1 MMIQQI
7 RTGKF
12 SKVLSCYLAI
22 QLVLTTIQPTQL
34 FALTGGPSQPEF
46 TAFTPIGTSDMVNLS
61 SGSFNYNIPIMD
73 VGGYPLNLA
82 YDAGI
87 TMDQEASWVG
97 LGWNLNVGQINRNVR
112 GIPDDFKG
120 DTITYEN
127 SMKKNKTVGMTLS
140 INGQI
145 SGSEFG
151 SLGGNASA
159 TLVHNNYE
167 GFSFTPSFGV
177 SYRFSSGTSVGM
189 NLSPSVENGAS
200 VTPTA
205 SQSFDGKKD
214 FTDLMNV
221 SALSHNVG
229 VGTAFNSRQGLSSF
243 NINMSTQEKVSNTF
257 MMLNGIDASTNRSLG
272 STSSSISFIDNTFT
286 PAKRTAYHNENY
298 TFRASLGPQ
307 LAAFSLEGGV
317 SAFYSVQKIKDQVQQ
332 EKAYG
337 YEFTRHA
344 THDDILDF
352 NRENE
357 RMVSK
362 NTTTLPIVNYTHD
375 IYHIQGQGIAGQF
388 RPFKSQSGYVF
399 NQRVEDSGDSFSLG
413 GEIEGGWGFRNG
425 VDIHYSP
432 TRSHTGVWDTP
443 GRYRFQ
449 SSNTNDIDYE
459 ETYFKTIGDLSID
472 KDQQELYESV
482 LSAEKPMSL
491 VLSPVGK
498 AYNKQAL
505 NIFDVKEY
513 DANNQIDSS
522 LVTITAPIKRKH
534 REQRNQAILK
544 VTKKEAL
551 IDPFIN
557 AHANLKPHH
566 TNGLK
571 VVQPSGATY
580 VYGEAAVNHSK
591 EEVTFAA
598 DGIPTLEDGT
608 IAVNGQDHAG
618 NTSGIDH
625 YFNKIKTPDY
635 AHTYLLTTVLS
646 NDYEDL
652 TGDGATDDDLGAY
665 TKMHYNNFIND
676 TDEDEEQIT
685 AVTYMNSTGE
695 ADNNYYKWRVPFH
708 KDSASYNPGLYT
720 KENDQK
726 GSYVRGKKELKYVT
740 MIETKTH
747 VATFDFSSRKDAK
760 GAEDSKMLRLNKIR
774 LYSKPEYQKLL
785 AGDTN
790 ISPIK
795 TAHFTYNYSLM
806 PNTPNSEA
814 LETGKLTLER
824 VHFTYRNS
832 NMGKYTP
839 YVFNYDNMNPDYQI
853 KSYDVWGNY
862 KPLFEE
868 GVTKVDTDN
877 DGINDDVI
885 LPTGNINTSC
895 EVLSDITAQE
905 FPFVQQKDKELQ
917 DLYTAAW
924 TLSSVDLPSGGRIEL
939 EFESDDYQYVQNK
952 PAMEMFKV
960 VGVSDI
966 APESFGDLT
975 TNLYT
980 NGQHTRFLTVE
991 LPETEQIPIDDFK
1004 TKYLGEYIDNPL
1016 FFRFL
1021 LNMEK
1026 HDVSACSYDYVE
1038 GYCHINQA
1046 GTFNVFKEPN
1056 GKVYGAIPILLEQK
1070 EGGADASTQ
1079 VILEHPSV
1087 QIGADTNPIAKSGW
1101 FFARKHLN
1109 RYALGTG
1116 DDTPS
1121 STNINDITN
1130 AIFNTMPVLLE
1141 FFNGPNGY
1149 LETRNIARKFNP
1161 EKSWI
1166 RLRHPSKSKLGGGL
1180 RVKKVMMHDNWDVM
1194 IENVQANPINAY
1206 SNFYGQEYDYT
1217 LGEKLGSSGVATW
1230 EPNMSKEN
1238 PLLQPFFDSSEKLQA
1253 REYVEMPFGKSFYP
1267 SATVTYSKV
1276 TVKNIDREQTD
1287 ANGTITK
1294 VVKKHATGKVTSTFF
1309 TSKDFPTKSDH
1320 TNIDGLNN
1328 YKSNQANILDNV
1340 LRLSV
1345 RTELAL
1351 SQGFSVITNDMNGKS
1366 KSQEIHD
1373 ENGNFISGVDYI
1385 YNVTENGELN
1395 NKLPVVLADGT
1406 IDKTKEIGVHY
1417 DVITDFNENYNLSES
1432 YGVDT
1437 NLTFFTVG
1445 IWPIL
1450 LGQLPFEYKR
1460 NESILHTTTTTKV
1473 IHKTGIL
1480 VEKVA
1485 HDLGASVSTKNLA
1498 WDALSG
1504 QVLLT
1509 ETSNAYEDNYYN
1521 FSYPAHWAYKGMGQT
1536 VTNLGVECRLTS
1548 LPENLSTD
1556 FDGDESGAS
1565 TWYKIQGTTSTNSS
1579 LDELFTPGD
1588 QVIVFDSEGES
1599 ISDDNAYWISQVENI
1614 VDNNPASGKKMVLI
1628 DRKGEYLNACGDNIN
1643 LSDITIKIV
1652 KSSYRNFQSAA
1663 MASVTSMKS
1672 PISDTDTVINADDFS
1687 YNGTGTDPRIINAS
1701 AVEYKDFWLNPEENI
1716 GVERYPSVA
1725 FQNSNHHLIKYP
1737 AFHTTNPFLYNI
1749 KGDWRAVK
1757 SYAYLTTRSSTSTK
1771 RNSGFFEKFD
1781 SFYRYDAT
1789 AEKWIRNTDINN
1801 EDDWTYA
1808 SEVTQYSPYGAE
1820 LENRDALGRHSAAQY
1835 GYNYKLPVA
1844 VASNSEYRQM
1854 GYEGF
1859 EDRASED
1866 VINSHFRISNY
1877 ATNAN
1882 DVFVT
1887 EEESHTG
1894 RFSLKVEG
1902 GKSAFINKKLYN
1914 DCLERASRLDCAS
1927 TCNNGCDIDEYPDC
1941 DCNGMPTC
1949 SYEGIGIVSNN
1960 EIAIPILLNYG
1971 SDGPLSGGYSLIFNY
1986 SSGSISEVSYDSQTG
2001 SYLYSWIIP
2010 NTDEHKISY
2019 VITDNNGN
2027 DQCSDTIMIT
2037 NGEFAFNNATNSN
2050 TLNINH

>member
-46 TAFTPIGTSDMVNLS
+46 TAFTPIGTSDMVNIN

-140 INGQI
+140 INSQI
-145 SGSEFG
+145 SGFEFG

-159 TLVHNNYE
+159 TLVHNNYD

-200 VTPTA
+200 VTPIA
-205 SQSFDGKKD
+205 SQGLDKQKDENGKINDDGISNS
-214 FTDLMNV
+214 L
-221 SALSHNVG
+221 G
-229 VGTAFNSRQGLSSF
+229 IGTTFNSRQGLSSF
-243 NINMSTQEKVSNTF
+243 NINT
-257 MMLNGIDASTNRSLG
+257 
-272 STSSSISFIDNTFT
+272 STSKRVSKRGDWNKGNLSDSYDIANLSFIDNTFT

-298 TFRASLGPQ
+298 TFRASLGPDFW
-307 LAAFSLEGGV
+307 ATSLEAGV
-317 SAFYSVQKIKDQVQQ
+317 SAFYSVQKLKYEEQQ

-344 THDDILDF
+344 THNDILDF

-362 NTTTLPIVNYTHD
+362 NTTTLPVVNYTHD

-399 NQRVEDSGDSFSLG
+399 NQRVEDSGNSFSLG
-413 GEIEGGWGFRNG
+413 AEIEGATGFHVG

-459 ETYFKTIGDLSID
+459 ETYFKTIGDLGID
-472 KDQQELYESV
+472 KDQQTLYEAV

-491 VLSPVGK
+491 VLSPVGNS
-498 AYNKQAL
+498 YGKQAM
-505 NIFDVKEY
+505 NVFNVKEY
-513 DANNQIDSS
+513 NLNNTIGNNSQ
-522 LVTITAPIKRKH
+522 VTITEPIKRKH

-544 VTKKEAL
+544 VNKKEAL
-551 IDPFIN
+551 VDPFIN
-557 AHANLKPHH
+557 AHTNLEPHH

-571 VVQPSGATY
+571 IVQPSGATY

-591 EEVTFAA
+591 EEVTFATE
-598 DGIPTLEDGT
+598 GTTNLEDGT
-608 IAVNGQDHAG
+608 VKFLYGEDERG
-618 NTSGIDH
+618 NESGFDN
-625 YFNKIKTPDY
+625 YFNKITTPDY

-676 TDEDEEQIT
+676 TDINGAKIT
-685 AVTYMNSTGE
+685 SVV
-695 ADNNYYKWRVPFH
+695 DDYKWRVPYAAN
-708 KDSASYNPGLYT
+708 DASYNPGLYT

-726 GSYVRGKKELKYVT
+726 GSYVRGEKELKYAT

-747 VATFDFSSRKDAK
+747 VAIFDFSPREDGLDADGRNASLK
-760 GAEDSKMLRLNKIR
+760 IDAIR
-774 LYSKPEYQKLL
+774 LYSKPEAKAANLL
-785 AGDTN
+785 DDDDSNNQFVA
-790 ISPIK
+790 PIK

-806 PNTPNSEA
+806 PETPNSDA
-814 LETGKLTLER
+814 IGKGKLTLER

-862 KPLFEE
+862 KPLFEN

-877 DGINDDVI
+877 DGIYDDVT

-939 EFESDDYQYVQNK
+939 EYESDDYQYVQNK

-960 VGVSDI
+960 VGVSRDV
-966 APESFGDLT
+966 PNSTGDLT
-975 TNLYT
+975 NRLYT

-1046 GTFNVFKEPN
+1046 GTFKVFKEPN

-1070 EGGADASTQ
+1070 EGGADASIQ
-1079 VILEHPSV
+1079 VILEHPTV
-1087 QIGADTNPIAKSGW
+1087 QIGADTNPITKSGW

-1130 AIFNTMPVLLE
+1130 AIFNTMPILLE

-1217 LGEKLGSSGVATW
+1217 LGENLGSSGVATW

-1238 PLLQPFFDSSEKLQA
+1238 PLLQPFFDSPEKLQA

-1276 TVKNIDREQTD
+1276 TVKNLDRINLAE
-1287 ANGTITK
+1287 NKI
-1294 VVKKHATGKVTSTFF
+1294 VKKHATGKVTSTFY

-1328 YKSNQANILDNV
+1328 YVSNQANILDNV

-1351 SQGFSVITNDMNGKS
+1351 SQGFSIITNDMNGKS
-1366 KSQEIHD
+1366 KSQEIYD
-1373 ENGNFISGVDYI
+1373 ENGNFISGVDNI
-1385 YNVTENGELN
+1385 YNVTDNGELD
-1395 NKLPVVLADGT
+1395 NKLPVILADGT

-1556 FDGDESGAS
+1556 YDGDEDGNS

-1588 QVIVFDSEGES
+1588 QVMVFDSEGES

-1614 VDNNPASGKKMVLI
+1614 GATSGKKMVLI
-1628 DRKGEYLNACGDNIN
+1628 DRNGAYLNACGEDVN

-1652 KSSYRNFQSAA
+1652 KSSYKNFQSAA

-1725 FQNSNHHLIKYP
+1725 FQNSNQHLIKYP

-1781 SFYRYDAT
+1781 PFYRYDT
-1789 AEKWIRNTDINN
+1789 TTEKWIRNTDANN

-1859 EDRASED
+1859 EDRDSED

-1902 GKSAFINKKLYN
+1902 GKRAFINKKLYN
-1914 DCLERASRLDCAS
+1914 DCLERAQRLDCAPLPPPPPQGDLGCS
-1927 TCNNGCDIDEYPDC
+1927 VFTSVNPDNN
-1941 DCNGMPTC
+1941 
-1949 SYEGIGIVSNN
+1949 SSSV
-1960 EIAIPILLNYG
+1960 YG
-1971 SDGPLSGGYSLIFNY
+1971 TVTAYYGADGPGAYPNTNGKSIRVIASSQVEIYAPNYDGSNVNHPITFTFYFPSTGLHTVRYEIIDGDGDTCLSDPIFIEDGAVVPQLSGTLTTIETFYS
-1986 SSGSISEVSYDSQTG
+1986 
-2001 SYLYSWIIP
+2001 
-2010 NTDEHKISY
+2010 H
-2019 VITDNNGN
+2019 
-2027 DQCSDTIMIT
+2027 
-2037 NGEFAFNNATNSN
+2037 
-2050 TLNINH
+2050 

>member
-46 TAFTPIGTSDMVNLS
+46 TAFTPIGTSDMVNIN

-120 DTITYEN
+120 DIMTYEN

-140 INGQI
+140 INGQA
-145 SGSEFG
+145 SGTEFG
-151 SLGGNASA
+151 FSGNASA
-159 TLVHNNYE
+159 TLLHNNYD

-177 SYRFSSGTSVGM
+177 SYKFSTGTSVGM

-200 VTPTA
+200 LTPTA
-205 SQSFDGKKD
+205 SQSFDGENQKTEK
-214 FTDLMNV
+214 TTV
-221 SALSHNVG
+221 SGISHSIG
-229 VGTAFNSRQGLSSF
+229 IGTAFNSRQGLSSF
-243 NINMSTQEKVSNTF
+243 NINTSTSGRVMKNQYGLWKYVGRSSNSG
-257 MMLNGIDASTNRSLG
+257 NLG
-272 STSSSISFIDNTFT
+272 SLSFIDNTFT

-298 TFRASLGPQ
+298 TFRASLGFQ
-307 LAAFSLEGGV
+307 VAAFSFEGGA
-317 SAFYSVQKIKDQVQQ
+317 SAFYSVQRLKNQVQH

-337 YEFTRHA
+337 YEFTRNA
-344 THDDILDF
+344 THNDVLDF

-388 RPFKSQSGYVF
+388 RPFKSQSGYVY

-413 GEIEGGWGFRNG
+413 AEIEGGWGFRNG
-425 VDIHYSP
+425 IDIHYSP

-459 ETYFKTIGDLSID
+459 ETYFKTIGDLGID

-491 VLSPVGK
+491 VLTPEGK
-498 AYNKQAL
+498 AYGKQAM
-505 NIFDVKEY
+505 NVFNVKEY
-513 DANNQIDSS
+513 NIDNTIADNSQ
-522 LVTITAPIKRKH
+522 VTITEPIKRKH

-544 VTKKEAL
+544 VNKKEAL
-551 IDPFIN
+551 VDPFIN
-557 AHANLKPHH
+557 AHTNLKPHH
-566 TNGLK
+566 TNGIK
-571 VVQPSGATY
+571 IVQPSGATY

-608 IAVNGQDHAG
+608 IAVNGQDHPG
-618 NTSGIDH
+618 NTSGIDN
-625 YFNKIKTPDY
+625 YFNKITTPDY

-676 TDEDEEQIT
+676 TDISGAKIT
-685 AVTYMNSTGE
+685 SVV
-695 ADNNYYKWRVPFH
+695 DDYKWRVPYAAN
-708 KDSASYNPGLYT
+708 DASYNPGLYT

-726 GSYVRGKKELKYVT
+726 GSYVRGEKELKYVT

-747 VATFDFSSRKDAK
+747 VAIFDFSPREDGLDADGRNASLK
-760 GAEDSKMLRLNKIR
+760 VDAIR
-774 LYSKPEYQKLL
+774 LYSKPEAKAANLL
-785 AGDTN
+785 DDDDSNNQFVA
-790 ISPIK
+790 PIK

-806 PNTPNSEA
+806 PNTPNSDA

-839 YVFNYDNMNPDYQI
+839 YIFNYDNMNPDYQI

-877 DGINDDVI
+877 DGINDDVT

-905 FPFVQQKDKELQ
+905 FPFVQQNDKELQ

-939 EFESDDYQYVQNK
+939 EYESDDYQYVQDK

-980 NGQHTRFLTVE
+980 NAQHTRFLTVE

-1004 TKYLGEYIDNPL
+1004 NRYLGEYIDNPL

-1038 GYCHINQA
+1038 GYCNINQSGA
-1046 GTFNVFKEPN
+1046 FSVFKDPDS
-1056 GKVYGAIPILLEQK
+1056 GKVYGAIPILLEKK

-1079 VILEHPSV
+1079 VILEHPTV

-1116 DDTPS
+1116 DDEPNS
-1121 STNINDITN
+1121 PNIRDILN
-1130 AIFNTMPVLLE
+1130 AIGSSLGTLAEIFI
-1141 FFNGPNGY
+1141 GPNGY
-1149 LETRNIARKFNP
+1149 LEERAIARKFKP

-1166 RLRHPSKSKLGGGL
+1166 RLKHPSNTKLGGGL

-1194 IENVQANPINAY
+1194 IENVQANSINEY

-1217 LGEKLGSSGVATW
+1217 LGENQGSSGVATW

-1238 PLLQPFFDSSEKLQA
+1238 PLLQPFYDDSEKLQA

-1276 TVKNIDREQTD
+1276 TVKNLDRTNLAE
-1287 ANGTITK
+1287 NKI
-1294 VVKKHATGKVTSTFF
+1294 VKKHATGKVTSTFY

-1320 TNIDGLNN
+1320 TNIDGMNN

-1345 RTELAL
+1345 RTELTL
-1351 SQGFSVITNDMNGKS
+1351 SQGFSIVTNDMNGKS

-1385 YNVTENGELN
+1385 YNVTENGELD
-1395 NKLPVVLADGT
+1395 NKLPVILADGT

-1432 YGVDT
+1432 YGVNT
-1437 NLTFFTVG
+1437 NLTFFNAG
-1445 IWPIL
+1445 IIPIL

-1473 IHKTGIL
+1473 VHKTGIL

-1548 LPENLSTD
+1548 LPENLSSD
-1556 FDGDESGAS
+1556 YDGDENGAS
-1565 TWYKIQGTTSTNSS
+1565 TWYEIQGATSTNSS
-1579 LDELFTPGD
+1579 LDELFLPGD
-1588 QVIVFDSEGES
+1588 QVMVFDDEGES

-1614 VDNNPASGKKMVLI
+1614 GATSGKKMVLI
-1628 DRKGEYLNACGDNIN
+1628 DRNGAYLNACGEDVN

-1663 MASVTSMKS
+1663 MASVTSMKNPMS
-1672 PISDTDTVINADDFS
+1672 GDIINANDFTYDS
-1687 YNGTGTDPRIINAS
+1687 NNVETDNPRIINAS
-1701 AVEYKDFWLNPEENI
+1701 AVEYEDFWLNPEENI
-1716 GVERYPSVA
+1716 GVQRYPSVA
-1725 FQNSNHHLIKYP
+1725 FQNSNQHLIKYP
-1737 AFHTTNPFLYNI
+1737 AYHTTNPFLYNI

-1781 SFYRYDAT
+1781 PFYTYDAT
-1789 AEKWIRNTDINN
+1789 TEKWLRNTDVNN

-1859 EDRASED
+1859 EDRESED

-1877 ATNAN
+1877 ATNTN

-1902 GKSAFINKKLYN
+1902 GRRAFINKKLYN
-1914 DCLERASRLDCAS
+1914 DCLERTQRLDCAPA
-1927 TCNNGCDIDEYPDC
+1927 CNNGCDIDEYPDC

-1949 SYEGIGIVSNN
+1949 SYEGIGIVSDN

-1971 SDGPLSGGYSLIFNY
+1971 SDGPLPANEGYSLVFNY

-2001 SYLYSWIIP
+2001 LYLYKWIIL
-2010 NTDEHKISY
+2010 NTGEYSITY

-2027 DQCSDTIMIT
+2027 DQCSDTITIT
-2037 NGEFAFNNATNSN
+2037 NGEFAFNNAPNSQS
-2050 TLNINH
+2050 LSINH

>member
-140 INGQI
+140 INGQA
-145 SGSEFG
+145 SGTEFG
-151 SLGGNASA
+151 FSGNASA
-159 TLVHNNYE
+159 TLLHNNYE

-205 SQSFDGKKD
+205 SQSFDGKTQVAEK
-214 FTDLMNV
+214 TTV
-221 SALSHNVG
+221 SGISHSIG
-229 VGTAFNSRQGLSSF
+229 IGTAFNSRQGLNSF
-243 NINMSTQEKVSNTF
+243 NINSSTTGNVNRNYKNKSVKDGT
-257 MMLNGIDASTNRSLG
+257 ASASG
-272 STSSSISFIDNTFT
+272 SIGDISFIDNTFT

-298 TFRASLGPQ
+298 TFRASLGFQ
-307 LAAFSLEGGV
+307 VAAFSFEGGA
-317 SAFYSVQKIKDQVQQ
+317 SAFYSVQRIKDQVKE

-337 YEFTRHA
+337 YEFTKNA
-344 THDDILDF
+344 THNDVLDF

-413 GEIEGGWGFRNG
+413 AEIEGGWGFRNG
-425 VDIHYSP
+425 IDIHYSP

-491 VLSPVGK
+491 VLTPGGNSYG
-498 AYNKQAL
+498 KQAM
-505 NIFDVKEY
+505 NVFNVKEY
-513 DANNQIDSS
+513 NLDNTIGNNSQ
-522 LVTITAPIKRKH
+522 VTITAPIKRKH

-544 VTKKEAL
+544 VNKKEAL
-551 IDPFIN
+551 VDPFIN
-557 AHANLKPHH
+557 AHDNLKPHH

-618 NTSGIDH
+618 NTSGFDN
-625 YFNKIKTPDY
+625 YFNKITTPDY

-665 TKMHYNNFIND
+665 TKMHYNDFIND
-676 TDEDEEQIT
+676 TDINGAKIT
-685 AVTYMNSTGE
+685 SVV
-695 ADNNYYKWRVPFH
+695 DDYKWRIPYETNN
-708 KDSASYNPGLYT
+708 ASYNPGLYT

-726 GSYVRGKKELKYVT
+726 GSYVRGEKELKYVT

-747 VATFDFSSRKDAK
+747 VAIFDFSPREDGLDADGRNASLK
-760 GAEDSKMLRLNKIR
+760 IDAIR
-774 LYSKPEYQKLL
+774 LYSKPEAKAANLL
-785 AGDTN
+785 DNDDSNNQFVA
-790 ISPIK
+790 PIK

-806 PNTPNSEA
+806 PETPNSVA

-839 YVFNYDNMNPDYQI
+839 YVFNYDTMNPDYQI

-862 KPLFEE
+862 KPLFEREEHTE
-868 GVTKVDTDN
+868 GVTYNVNSNGKVTDVVLSN
-877 DGINDDVI
+877 
-885 LPTGNINTSC
+885 GNVDPSC
-895 EVLSDITAQE
+895 EVLSDITSQE
-905 FPFVQQKDKELQ
+905 FPFVQQKNKAIQ
-917 DLYTAAW
+917 DFYVSAW

-939 EFESDDYQYVQNK
+939 EYESDDYQYVQNK

-960 VGVSDI
+960 VGVSRDV
-966 APESFGDLT
+966 PNSTGDLT
-975 TNLYT
+975 NRLYT

-1056 GKVYGAIPILLEQK
+1056 GKVYGAIPILLEKK
-1070 EGGADASTQ
+1070 EGGADASIQ
-1079 VILEHPSV
+1079 VILEHPTV

-1217 LGEKLGSSGVATW
+1217 LGENLGSSGVATW

-1238 PLLQPFFDSSEKLQA
+1238 PLLQPFFDSPEKLQA

-1276 TVKNIDREQTD
+1276 TVKNLDRIDI
-1287 ANGTITK
+1287 AKSKI
-1294 VVKKHATGKVTSTFF
+1294 VKKHATGKVTSTFY

-1320 TNIDGLNN
+1320 TDIDGLNN
-1328 YKSNQANILDNV
+1328 YNSNQKNILDNV

-1351 SQGFSVITNDMNGKS
+1351 SQGFSIITNDMNGKS
-1366 KSQEIHD
+1366 KSQEIVD

-1385 YNVTENGELN
+1385 YNVTENGELD

-1406 IDKTKEIGVHY
+1406 IDREKEIGVHY

-1437 NLTFFTVG
+1437 NLTFFTIGV
-1445 IWPIL
+1445 WPIL

-1473 IHKTGIL
+1473 VHKTGIL

-1509 ETSNAYEDNYYN
+1509 ETSNAYKDNYYN

-1548 LPENLSTD
+1548 LAENLSND
-1556 FDGDESGAS
+1556 YDGDESGAS
-1565 TWYKIQGTTSTNSS
+1565 TWYEIQGTTSTNSS

-1614 VDNNPASGKKMVLI
+1614 GTTSGKKMVLI
-1628 DRKGEYLNACGDNIN
+1628 DRNGAYLNACGEDIN

-1652 KSSYRNFQSAA
+1652 KSNYRNFQSAA

-1716 GVERYPSVA
+1716 GVERYPSIA

-1757 SYAYLTTRSSTSTK
+1757 SYAYLTTRSSTTTK

-1781 SFYRYDAT
+1781 PFYRYDAT

-1914 DCLERASRLDCAS
+1914 DCLERAERLDCAPPPPPPPS
-1927 TCNNGCDIDEYPDC
+1927 GSPSCAVFTSVDPDNNSP
-1941 DCNGMPTC
+1941 
-1949 SYEGIGIVSNN
+1949 SV
-1960 EIAIPILLNYG
+1960 YG
-1971 SDGPLSGGYSLIFNY
+1971 TVTAYYGTDGPGTYLNMNGKSIRVIASSQVEVQAPNYDGSNTNHPVTFTFYFPSTGLHTVRYEIIDGDGDTCLSDPIFIEDGAVVPQLSGTLTTTETFYS
-1986 SSGSISEVSYDSQTG
+1986 
-2001 SYLYSWIIP
+2001 
-2010 NTDEHKISY
+2010 H
-2019 VITDNNGN
+2019 
-2027 DQCSDTIMIT
+2027 
-2037 NGEFAFNNATNSN
+2037 
-2050 TLNINH
+2050 